1 MNTPICDFIS
11 RYANSN
17 ALRLH
22 MPGHKGKLFTGAE
35 KFDITEIAGADSL
48 YEAAGIIRESERNTS
63 RLFGSGDTLY
73 STEGSSQ
80 CIRAMIY
87 LAALSARA
95 KGKRPLIAA
104 GRNAHKSFV
113 SACALIDCD
122 VMWITGDSYLS
133 CNIDADELD
142 ASLLEL
148 EYIPDALYVTSPDY
162 LGNLCDIGNLRR
174 ICDKYGMLLIVDN
187 AHGAYLNFLE
197 KSQHPMALGADVC
210 CDSAHKTL
218 PVLTGGAYLH
228 ISVSAPRAVRERAR
242 DAMAL
247 FGSTSP
253 SYLILC
259 SLDKCSAYL
268 DDTYREKLAYTAFK
282 IKELKESLS
291 AKGWCFIGDEPL
303 KLTVCA
309 KRVGYTG
316 YELAR
321 ILKKENIVC
330 EFLDPDYLVMMIT
343 PETGDEGLKRLSDV
357 FAKIVIREPISDMP
371 PQMKMPERVKG
382 IREAMFCESE
392 LIPVSD
398 SIGRVLAVANVACPP
413 AVPIVVCG
421 ERIDGDAVKCFDYY
435 GIDKCRVIIK

>member
-11 RYANSN
+11 RYADSD

-22 MPGHKGKLFTGAE
+22 MPGHKGKCFVGSE

-48 YEAAGIIRESERNTS
+48 YEAAGIIRESERNAS

-87 LAALSARA
+87 LAALTARA
-95 KGKRPLIAA
+95 KGNRPLIAA

-122 VMWITGDSYLS
+122 VMWLTGDSYLS
-133 CNIDADELD
+133 CNIDAGELD
-142 ASLLEL
+142 ARLAGLER
-148 EYIPDALYVTSPDY
+148 IPDALYVTSPDY
-162 LGNLCDIGNLRR
+162 LGNLCNIGELRR
-174 ICDKYGMLLIVDN
+174 ICDKYGMLLLVDN

-197 KSQHPMALGADVC
+197 KSQHPMALGADIC

-228 ISVSAPRAVRERAR
+228 ISEVVPQAVRERAR

-253 SYLILC
+253 SYLILS
-259 SLDKCSAYL
+259 SLDKCNGYL
-268 DDTYREKLAYTAFK
+268 DDGYREKLAYTVSK
-282 IKELKESLS
+282 IKDLKESLS
-291 AKGWCFIGDEPL
+291 AKGWQFMGREPL
-303 KLTVCA
+303 KLTVCT
-309 KRVGYTG
+309 KSVGYTG

-321 ILKKENIVC
+321 IFEKENVVC
-330 EFLDPDYLVMMIT
+330 EFTDPDYLVMMIT

-371 PQMKMPERVKG
+371 PQMKMPDRVKS

-392 LIPVSD
+392 LIPVGEST
-398 SIGRVLAVANVACPP
+398 GRVLAVTNVACPP

-421 ERIDGDAVKCFDYY
+421 ERIDSDAIECFKYY
-435 GIDKCRVIIK
+435 GIEKCKVIIE